1 MINQNSPVCYT
12 VHVIKFTSFPP
23 DMENIVA
30 DISHVAS
37 TSHDEMYIFG
47 AQPHI
52 IRAQVCILL
61 KPIYTWYD
69 SFMVVIEKLL
79 YSLALSVGHE

>member
-1 MINQNSPVCYT
+1 
-12 VHVIKFTSFPP
+12 
-23 DMENIVA
+23 MENIVA

-79 YSLALSVGHE
+79 YWSRIDTASIKATHHHTLR